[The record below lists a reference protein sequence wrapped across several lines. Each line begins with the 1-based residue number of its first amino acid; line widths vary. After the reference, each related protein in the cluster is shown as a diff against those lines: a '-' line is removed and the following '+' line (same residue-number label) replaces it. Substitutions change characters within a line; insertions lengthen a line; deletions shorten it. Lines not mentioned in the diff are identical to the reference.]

1 MAMYDKILLNSMKY
15 FFFYN
20 LLILISICLIRSGKR
35 KFGFPGL
42 LHAYDSPIILT
53 RQCVHVDSLKFS
65 KIDKT
70 IQVKAPNKGKRAT
83 TVTKRE
89 KFTLKSACCR
99 RMVDGSK

>member
-15 FFFYN
+15 FFFLYN
-20 LLILISICLIRSGKR
+20 LFILISLNQKWQEEIRVSW
-35 KFGFPGL
+35 FT
-42 LHAYDSPIILT
+42 AYDSPIILT

>member
-1 MAMYDKILLNSMKY
+1 MYDKILLNSMKY
-15 FFFYN
+15 FFLYN
-20 LLILISICLIRSGKR
+20 LFILISLCLIRSGKR
-35 KFGFPGL
+35 KFGFP
-42 LHAYDSPIILT
+42 AYDSPIILT